1 MSQNGGAELRT
12 GGPVSGMLAAPITA
26 RSRPPHHTSF
36 WQRPHSEQKELKAH
50 GRLPSSTSVYSDGLL
65 EVPEL
70 LYMYMDTQTWKW
82 NGPVP
87 VPTPAGDVS
96 VGGKGEISRITS
108 AYLYSSQ
115 EGHADG
121 VT

>member
-1 MSQNGGAELRT
+1 MEGCR
-12 GGPVSGMLAAPITA
+12 VAPAPTLTA
-26 RSRPPHHTSF
+26 YFKYLNYLTCP
-36 WQRPHSEQKELKAH
+36 
-50 GRLPSSTSVYSDGLL
+50 
-65 EVPEL
+65 
-70 LYMYMDTQTWKW
+70 YMDTQTWKW

>member
-1 MSQNGGAELRT
+1 MEGCR
-12 GGPVSGMLAAPITA
+12 VAPAPTLTA
-26 RSRPPHHTSF
+26 YFRY
-36 WQRPHSEQKELKAH
+36 LN
-50 GRLPSSTSVYSDGLL
+50 Y
-65 EVPEL
+65 
-70 LYMYMDTQTWKW
+70 QTWKW

-108 AYLYSSQ
+108 AHLYSSQ